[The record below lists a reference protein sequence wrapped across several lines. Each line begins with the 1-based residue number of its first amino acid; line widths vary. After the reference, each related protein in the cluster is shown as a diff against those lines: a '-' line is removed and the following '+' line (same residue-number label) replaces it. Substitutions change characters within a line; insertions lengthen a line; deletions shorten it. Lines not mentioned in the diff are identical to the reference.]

1 MATLTTLRN
10 PVDPPATT
18 TERRIN
24 AEAQLRRNLGITDSA
39 RERVRTKLIDVP
51 IEDSPLKRDFPR
63 GRDAQVLFSNSLVI
77 DLVTVQNSRSF
88 TDILCLI
95 E

>member
-10 PVDPPATT
+10 PVDPPAATT
-18 TERRIN
+18 ATERRIN

-63 GRDAQVLFSNSLVI
+63 GRDAQVLSNSPVI
-77 DLVTVQNSRSF
+77 DLVTV
-88 TDILCLI
+88 
-95 E
+95 